1 MKQLVMIKM
10 SPTTETPCIQHEE
23 QIQENAKKIAELEA
37 KNGFKAQ
44 RINELIADNKRIES
58 KIDNLT
64 ESVNKS
70 ILASVQGDSDLK
82 ERVLALETKADTQEK
97 LLREYEEKA
106 RKQRDEDRS
115 KTNLRMGY
123 ITVGIAI
130 FSFILTYILK

>member
-1 MKQLVMIKM
+1 MAV
-10 SPTTETPCIQHEE
+10 SETPCVQHEE

-44 RINELIADNKRIES
+44 RINELIEDNKRIES

-82 ERVLALETKADTQEK
+82 ERVLSLETKLDTQEK
-97 LLREYEEKA
+97 LLKQNEEKQ
-106 RKQRDEDRS
+106 RKQRDEDRA
-115 KTNLRMGY
+115 KTTQYMGV
-123 ITVGIAI
+123 IGTVIGIL
-130 FSFILTYILK
+130 SFIFAYVLK

>member
-1 MKQLVMIKM
+1 MKLVMIKM

-44 RINELIADNKRIES
+44 RINELIEDNKRIES
-58 KIDNLT
+58 KIDTLT

>member
-1 MKQLVMIKM
+1 M

-44 RINELIADNKRIES
+44 RINELIEDNKRIES

>member
-1 MKQLVMIKM
+1 M
-10 SPTTETPCIQHEE
+10 SPTTETPCVAHEE

-44 RINELIADNKRIES
+44 RINELIEDNKRIES

-82 ERVLALETKADTQEK
+82 ERVLTLETKADTQEK

-123 ITVGIAI
+123 ITVGIGI

>member
-1 MKQLVMIKM
+1 MMNMNVMTM
-10 SPTTETPCIQHEE
+10 AVSETPCTQHEE

-44 RINELIADNKRIES
+44 RINELIEDNKRIES
-58 KIDNLT
+58 KIDKLT

-106 RKQRDEDRS
+106 RKQRDEERQ
-115 KTNLRMGY
+115 KTNIRLAIIGIV
-123 ITVGIAI
+123 ITIISLGI
-130 FSFILTYILK
+130 SFMPK

>member
-1 MKQLVMIKM
+1 MAV
-10 SPTTETPCIQHEE
+10 SETPCTQHEE

-44 RINELIADNKRIES
+44 RINELIKDNKRIES
-58 KIDNLT
+58 KIDKLT

-130 FSFILTYILK
+130 FTFVLTYVLK

>member
-1 MKQLVMIKM
+1 MI
-10 SPTTETPCIQHEE
+10 E
-23 QIQENAKKIAELEA
+23 
-37 KNGFKAQ
+37 
-44 RINELIADNKRIES
+44 DNKRIES

-115 KTNLRMGY
+115 KTNLRMG
-123 ITVGIAI
+123 I
-130 FSFILTYILK
+130 SR